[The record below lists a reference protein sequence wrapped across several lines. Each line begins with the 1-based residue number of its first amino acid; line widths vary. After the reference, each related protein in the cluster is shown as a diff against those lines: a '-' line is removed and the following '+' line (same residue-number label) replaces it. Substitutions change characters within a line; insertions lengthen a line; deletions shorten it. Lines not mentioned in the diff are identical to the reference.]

1 MEKKLSCSKCGSLV
15 SSNDSFCGNCG
26 NKLTTIKEE
35 KKESKSKKQDDD
47 KNKYAQDLIIECEGN
62 KFKAIKEFKAKFDVD
77 NDEAT
82 KYINLAYDKFSDEE
96 IKEEEPQKE
105 EITED
110 IMIEEIV
117 KENDYSLLASAKAL
131 EENFGYSFLEA
142 KVKYDEVIE
151 KKFLT
156 HGHYEN
162 MGAIKELL
170 MDIPNVKIY
179 ATKFTKF
186 ILSNDGID
194 PNKITEIKIHKKV
207 NFGKVSIFPINVSHS
222 TPDSVMYVINTND
235 LFVVRLG
242 KYYPALKGIKPL
254 EEYLVC
260 RQHGTSFTDV
270 LTSTEYKDI
279 SYYSGY
285 GFVPK
290 ESDLV
295 VCDKRPIN
303 NYQKA
308 VYSTITRDEINEIIR
323 YTNSYFHSFDI
334 PKDKNNAPRDIILA
348 GFYDI
353 ALRLSKKSMS
363 NELRNKFESKVKGLS
378 KSYIDNIRAIK
389 KGDASNVELNELKV
403 RRMYMEKI
411 VELESELEHIKDIE
425 IEELE
430 RDYRLIER
438 VLK

>member
-1 MEKKLSCSKCGSLV
+1 M
-15 SSNDSFCGNCG
+15 
-26 NKLTTIKEE
+26 
-35 KKESKSKKQDDD
+35 
-47 KNKYAQDLIIECEGN
+47 
-62 KFKAIKEFKAKFDVD
+62 
-77 NDEAT
+77 
-82 KYINLAYDKFSDEE
+82 SD
-96 IKEEEPQKE
+96 
-105 EITED
+105 
-110 IMIEEIV
+110 
-117 KENDYSLLASAKAL
+117 
-131 EENFGYSFLEA
+131 
-142 KVKYDEVIE
+142 
-151 KKFLT
+151 
-156 HGHYEN
+156 
-162 MGAIKELL
+162 
-170 MDIPNVKIY
+170 
-179 ATKFTKF
+179 
-186 ILSNDGID
+186 
-194 PNKITEIKIHKKV
+194 
-207 NFGKVSIFPINVSHS
+207 
-222 TPDSVMYVINTND
+222 YVINTND

-242 KYYPALKGIKPL
+242 KYYPALKGVKPL

-323 YTNSYFHSFDI
+323 YINSYFHSFDI

>member
-1 MEKKLSCSKCGSLV
+1 M
-15 SSNDSFCGNCG
+15 
-26 NKLTTIKEE
+26 
-35 KKESKSKKQDDD
+35 
-47 KNKYAQDLIIECEGN
+47 
-62 KFKAIKEFKAKFDVD
+62 
-77 NDEAT
+77 
-82 KYINLAYDKFSDEE
+82 SD
-96 IKEEEPQKE
+96 
-105 EITED
+105 
-110 IMIEEIV
+110 
-117 KENDYSLLASAKAL
+117 
-131 EENFGYSFLEA
+131 
-142 KVKYDEVIE
+142 
-151 KKFLT
+151 
-156 HGHYEN
+156 
-162 MGAIKELL
+162 
-170 MDIPNVKIY
+170 
-179 ATKFTKF
+179 
-186 ILSNDGID
+186 
-194 PNKITEIKIHKKV
+194 
-207 NFGKVSIFPINVSHS
+207 
-222 TPDSVMYVINTND
+222 YVINTND

-242 KYYPALKGIKPL
+242 KYYPALKGVKPL

-303 NYQKA
+303 KYQKA

>member
-151 KKFLT
+151 KKRL
-156 HGHYEN
+156 
-162 MGAIKELL
+162 KEQEEEKKEEEKVISLPSDKEVQEILVKNNGSLL
-170 MDIPNVKIY
+170 N
-179 ATKFTKF
+179 
-186 ILSNDGID
+186 S
-194 PNKITEIKIHKKV
+194 
-207 NFGKVSIFPINVSHS
+207 
-222 TPDSVMYVINTND
+222 
-235 LFVVRLG
+235 
-242 KYYPALKGIKPL
+242 
-254 EEYLVC
+254 
-260 RQHGTSFTDV
+260 
-270 LTSTEYKDI
+270 
-279 SYYSGY
+279 
-285 GFVPK
+285 
-290 ESDLV
+290 
-295 VCDKRPIN
+295 
-303 NYQKA
+303 
-308 VYSTITRDEINEIIR
+308 INEIKST
-323 YTNSYFHSFDI
+323 YKCSFMEA
-334 PKDKNNAPRDIILA
+334 KTLVDKNIN
-348 GFYDI
+348 
-353 ALRLSKKSMS
+353 
-363 NELRNKFESKVKGLS
+363 
-378 KSYIDNIRAIK
+378 
-389 KGDASNVELNELKV
+389 
-403 RRMYMEKI
+403 
-411 VELESELEHIKDIE
+411 
-425 IEELE
+425 
-430 RDYRLIER
+430 
-438 VLK
+438 